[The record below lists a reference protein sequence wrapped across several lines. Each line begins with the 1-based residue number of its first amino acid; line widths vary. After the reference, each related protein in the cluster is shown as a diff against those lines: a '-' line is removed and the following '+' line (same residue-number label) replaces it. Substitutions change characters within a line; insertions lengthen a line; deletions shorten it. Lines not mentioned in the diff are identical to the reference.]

1 MAMNTRYGIKE
12 KSCLARILRQRLI
25 SIASGYDV
33 SSPSIGYRTN
43 GGDYPDAFSYYAKEV
58 DGLTASK
65 IPQGDID
72 FWLSCHYPVYA
83 VLLVHKADWVDGDI
97 EVTPEYNFESKHC
110 AVLIGKKDGYYIG
123 VNSWG
128 TSWGYNGLFHL
139 YNLRIVGSALDFIK
153 RRIWF
158 YFERGEIMKQEDL
171 NKILNEHKLWPLL
184 QRWKSC

>member
-1 MAMNTRYGIKE
+1 MI
-12 KSCLARILRQRLI
+12 RLI
-25 SIASGYDV
+25 VALIIVLLSACFAYGDEYTVRNQGKELSCSYFAAVTYLDCIGYDV

-43 GGDYPDAFSYYAKEV
+43 GGDYPGAFSYYAKEV

-139 YNLRIVGSALDFIK
+139 YNLRIVGSAL
-153 RRIWF
+153 
-158 YFERGEIMKQEDL
+158 
-171 NKILNEHKLWPLL
+171 ILSSEESVLF
-184 QRWKSC
+184 